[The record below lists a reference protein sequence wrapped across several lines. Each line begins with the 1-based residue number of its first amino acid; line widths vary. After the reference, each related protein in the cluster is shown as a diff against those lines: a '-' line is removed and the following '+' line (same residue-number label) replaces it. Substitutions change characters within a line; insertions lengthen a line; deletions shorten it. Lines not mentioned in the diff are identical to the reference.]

1 MAISCISVEFPYD
14 GKSGWAVMT
23 SLDNYA
29 WRSDIS
35 KIEVVDEKRFVEYT
49 KDGFATNFTVT
60 VKEEG
65 KCWAFDLENSNMT
78 GHWKGKFS
86 CLNGKTTVEFTEE
99 IIPKKLI
106 MKPIVGMYLKKQQ
119 VAYISDLKKALA
131 TEGKNGKR

>member
-1 MAISCISVEFPYD
+1 MAVSNIKAVFPCNAQKVWD
-14 GKSGWAVMT
+14 IVT
-23 SLDNYA
+23 SLENYQ
-29 WRSDIS
+29 WRSDLS
-35 KIEVVDEKRFVEYT
+35 KIEVINETQFVEYT

-78 GHWKGKFS
+78 GHWKGNFS
-86 CLNGKTTVEFTEE
+86 CQHGKTTVEFTEE

>member
-14 GKSGWAVMT
+14 GKEVWEVMT
-23 SLDNYA
+23 SLDNYS

-65 KCWAFDLENSNMT
+65 KCWAFDLENGNMI
-78 GHWKGKFS
+78 GHWKGNFS
-86 CLNGKTTVEFTEE
+86 CQHGKTTVEFTEE

-106 MKPIVGMYLKKQQ
+106 MKPFVGMYLKKQQ
-119 VAYISDLKKALA
+119 AAYISDLKNALA
-131 TEGKNGKR
+131 GRK